1 MAKVDNASEEGIS
14 KSVLY
19 LMSAGAGLVVAN
31 NYYNQPLLNLIAK
44 DFGVSESAVSNIPLF
59 TQLGYAFGLLF
70 IIPLGDKFPRK
81 KMVMIDFI
89 FIIASLLVMAL
100 APSLPVLTISGFFVG
115 FSCVVPQVFVPM
127 AAQLAKPEKRGS
139 AIGIVMSGLLIGILG
154 SRFVSGFVGEYLGWR
169 VMYYIAAG
177 MMLVLWGLLKLKLPE
192 LQPDFTGTYKELMQ
206 SLWDYFKTESS
217 VRLAA
222 LRGALGFAGFSAFWT
237 TLVFLMEDNFSYGSG
252 IAGTFGIL
260 GIAGALAASLIG
272 KLSDTMNKNLLII
285 NATLVMILAWA
296 VFEFSG
302 YSIIGLV
309 IGVILVDMGLQSLH
323 ITNQNI
329 IFSRNPDA
337 RNRINTI
344 YMVGYFIGG
353 ALGTTTGAY
362 AWELFQWRGVASLG
376 LIYSVLILVFHLL
389 FRKPMPDEN

>member
-206 SLWDYFKTESS
+206 SLWDYFKTESP

-252 IAGTFGIL
+252 VAGTFGVL

-272 KLSDTMNKNLLII
+272 KLSDTMNKNRLII
-285 NATLVMILAWA
+285 IATLVMILAWA

-302 YSIIGLV
+302 YSIIL
-309 IGVILVDMGLQSLH
+309 S
-323 ITNQNI
+323 
-329 IFSRNPDA
+329 
-337 RNRINTI
+337 TI
-344 YMVGYFIGG
+344 CEIV
-353 ALGTTTGAY
+353 
-362 AWELFQWRGVASLG
+362 
-376 LIYSVLILVFHLL
+376 
-389 FRKPMPDEN
+389 